1 MAGMSYKK
9 RVLNAAQKMRKAL
22 KQQRKNNTSVGFSL
36 SYYEQKVKEAQR
48 NLFRILIDGKKG
60 KKNER

>member
-1 MAGMSYKK
+1 MKDKK
-9 RVLNAAQKMRKAL
+9 RILTAAQKMRKAL
-22 KQQRKNNTSVGFSL
+22 KKQRKNDTSVGFSL

-60 KKNER
+60 KKND

>member
-1 MAGMSYKK
+1 MKDKK
-9 RVLNAAQKMRKAL
+9 RILTAAQKMRKAL
-22 KQQRKNNTSVGFSL
+22 KKKQRKNDTSVGFSL

-60 KKNER
+60 KKND

>member
-1 MAGMSYKK
+1 MKNKK
-9 RVLNAAQKMRKAL
+9 RILTAAQKMRKAL
-22 KQQRKNNTSVGFSL
+22 KQQRKNDTSVGFSL

-60 KKNER
+60 KKND